1 MKIIFIL
8 LLLAGLVVAVVI
20 AQGRQYQAFLAKAEK
35 VAGTV
40 TAKEE
45 RRLRADQPTNV
56 ERWVRY
62 SYTVDGKVYSGEE
75 KVEHADLWHELS
87 EGQAVEIYC
96 DKGNP
101 EKSHLASVLDR
112 RAGIAQK
119 LTNKLINAE
128 AK

>member
-8 LLLAGLVVAVVI
+8 LLLAGLVVAVVV

-62 SYTVDGKVYSGEE
+62 SYTADGKVYSGEE
-75 KVEHADLWHELS
+75 KVEYADLWQELS
-87 EGQAVEIYC
+87 EGQAAEIYY
-96 DKGNP
+96 DKGSPN
-101 EKSHLASVLDR
+101 KSHLALVLDR
-112 RAGIAQK
+112 RIGIAEK
-119 LTNKLINAE
+119 LSSVE